1 MKKRMEAND
10 GEGYKRES
18 EILYAGGFIPDLGL
32 KPETVPCFLTTAFV
46 MDDLSEALEVK
57 KKRGYT
63 YIRTANPNR
72 TALAQAVSYLEGGES
87 SLIFSSGMG
96 AITTALI
103 TLLAPGDHVICN
115 EDIYGETF
123 EVMTKVMSKMSVDVE
138 FMDLANPAAVK
149 KAIRPATKMI
159 YTEVISNPTL
169 TLADLRSLAAIIH
182 ETKGVLMVDNTFT
195 TPLAIRPLD
204 FGADLVMNSLTKF
217 LNGHSD
223 AMGGSITARAEIID
237 KIQPFS
243 MLCGTPGDPF
253 SSWLIYR
260 GLHTVELRVPKQMTT
275 AAKLAEALRADKRV
289 IAVNHPSLPDYPQR
303 QLAAEMF
310 VDQGRSAM
318 LSFTVAEDIERIDR
332 FMANLHFA
340 HYAPTLGGIRTSL
353 SHPVTSSHYNVPD
366 AIRRQRG
373 ITPGMI
379 RVSVGIENADD
390 LINDFRRALEI
401 FN

>member
-1 MKKRMEAND
+1 MISGKST
-10 GEGYKRES
+10 GYARES
-18 EILYAGGFIPDLGL
+18 EILYEGDAIPGLGL

-46 MDDLSEALEVK
+46 MDNLSEVQEVAK
-57 KKRGYT
+57 NKGYT

-72 TALAQAVSYLEGGES
+72 TVLAQAISYLENGEN

-96 AITTALI
+96 AITTTLIAL
-103 TLLAPGDHVICN
+103 LNSGDHLICN

-123 EVMTKVMSKMSVDVE
+123 ETMTKVMNKMGVAVDCVNLG
-138 FMDLANPAAVK
+138 DLKAVQSIVK
-149 KAIRPATKMI
+149 PETRMI
-159 YTEVISNPTL
+159 YTEAISNPTL
-169 TLADLRSLAAIIH
+169 SLVDLKALAAIIH
-182 ETKGVLMVDNTFT
+182 GNQGFLMVDNTFT

-223 AMGGSITARAEIID
+223 AMGGSITAAKALID

-260 GLHTVELRVPKQMTT
+260 GLHTVELRVPKQMET
-275 AAKLAEALRADKRV
+275 AAKLAKALLNNKHV
-289 IAVNHPSLPDYPQR
+289 SKVNHPSLPEYPQR
-303 QLAAEMF
+303 VLAEQMF
-310 VDQGRSAM
+310 TDKGCSAM
-318 LSFTVAEDIERIDR
+318 VSFIVPEDIGKIDR
-332 FMANLHFA
+332 FMECLHFA

-366 AIRRQRG
+366 HIRRQRG

-379 RVSVGIENADD
+379 RISVGIENADD
-390 LINDFRRALEI
+390 LIRDFTEALKVFDE
-401 FN
+401 